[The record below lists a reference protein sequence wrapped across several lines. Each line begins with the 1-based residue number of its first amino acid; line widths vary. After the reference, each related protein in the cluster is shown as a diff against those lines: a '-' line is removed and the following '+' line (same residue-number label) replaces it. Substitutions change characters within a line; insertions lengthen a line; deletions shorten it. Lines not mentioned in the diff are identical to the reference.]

1 MWRRDRKEGEKREGV
16 RWRKAIV
23 GNCRAQTLTDLEGV
37 GFNNSLCVVCGV
49 WCVVCGGKGG
59 GRGHN
64 HTNVCTVNT
73 MVVPSTHSRVIS
85 IHVNLSWEKM
95 KERERGVDCMK
106 LLTQ

>member
-1 MWRRDRKEGEKREGV
+1 M
-16 RWRKAIV
+16 
-23 GNCRAQTLTDLEGV
+23 
-37 GFNNSLCVVCGV
+37 VCE
-49 WCVVCGGKGG
+49 GKGG

-95 KERERGVDCMK
+95 KERERERKRCGLYETTNSVARWLYGQTYPHHYHSK
-106 LLTQ
+106 LHDEMSVHVHVE